1 MSCAE
6 KQQRGALVSPLTFSH
21 LASAPESAHY
31 RGIADALEEAVA
43 KKIDRIAQMLNCP
56 VKGEELRRAITESR
70 KDFLLNQPE
79 AEEVDEEDFEEDGEW
94 DDDLDWTTE

>member
-1 MSCAE
+1 M
-6 KQQRGALVSPLTFSH
+6 
-21 LASAPESAHY
+21 
-31 RGIADALEEAVA
+31 ADALEEAVA

-70 KDFLLNQPE
+70 KEFLLNQPQE
-79 AEEVDEEDFEEDGEW
+79 DETDEDDFEEDQDW

>member
-1 MSCAE
+1 M
-6 KQQRGALVSPLTFSH
+6 
-21 LASAPESAHY
+21 
-31 RGIADALEEAVA
+31 A

-79 AEEVDEEDFEEDGEW
+79 AEQVEEGDFEEDEEW

>member
-1 MSCAE
+1 
-6 KQQRGALVSPLTFSH
+6 V
-21 LASAPESAHY
+21 PESAHY
-31 RGIADALEEAVA
+31 RAIADALEEAVA

-56 VKGEELRRAITESR
+56 EKGEELRRAITESR

-79 AEEVDEEDFEEDGEW
+79 AEAVDEEDFEDDEEW